1 MNSRGVNGRGAKNL
15 SKSTRP
21 PIHQPC
27 CGMEPWSRRTG
38 EAGACT
44 GAASAVAM
52 GIRLADAATAQLAIP
67 TLTLVAMLVIS
78 FPDPFT
84 RTIARFG
91 HYYAADEI
99 SSKTSK
105 TCETFVGRDGSG
117 PFRCR

>member
-1 MNSRGVNGRGAKNL
+1 MNGRGAKNL
-15 SKSTRP
+15 RRSTRP

-67 TLTLVAMLVIS
+67 TLTFVAMLVIS
-78 FPDPFT
+78 FPDPLLEPLLVSET
-84 RTIARFG
+84 TTQR
-91 HYYAADEI
+91 
-99 SSKTSK
+99 SK
-105 TCETFVGRDGSG
+105 
-117 PFRCR
+117 